1 MKKKRAMFLDLDG
14 TVYKGKRP
22 IPGAREWIADLR
34 ASQTP
39 FLFVTNN
46 SMRSHQEAAQFMA
59 DYHQIDVQPDQV
71 YTSVDALSHL
81 LVQEEAKSG
90 QKAYVMG
97 SDYLKATVTAEG
109 YQLTVDPLADPAD
122 LLVMG
127 LDQSVTYQD
136 LAQCAYAAQSGA
148 KFYLTNPDIQFPSS
162 HGFVPGAGALGQLVA
177 KVARTEPIVCGKPS
191 PNIILGALEQLGLEA
206 DEVVMLGDNLTTDIL
221 AANRA
226 GLATILIE
234 TGVHQRDDIEQLNI
248 EPTWL
253 VKDYQELMDL
263 WPSI

>member
-14 TVYKGKRP
+14 TVYKGKSA
-22 IPGAREWIADLR
+22 IPGAREWIEQMR
-34 ASQTP
+34 AAQEP

-46 SMRSHQEAAQFMA
+46 SMRSHQEAVQFLG
-59 DYHQIDVQPDQV
+59 DYHQIEAEPDQV

-81 LVQEEAKSG
+81 LGQEAIQPR

-97 SDYLKATVTAEG
+97 SDYLKATVAEEG
-109 YQLTVDPLADPAD
+109 YQIVSDPLAEPVN

-127 LDQSVTYQD
+127 LDQSVSYQE

-162 HGFVPGAGALGQLVA
+162 HGFVPGAGALGELVA
-177 KVARTEPIVCGKPS
+177 HVSRTEPIVCGKPS
-191 PNIILGALEQLGLEA
+191 PNIILGALELLGLEA

-226 GLATILIE
+226 GLSTILIE
-234 TGVHQRDDIEQLNI
+234 TGVHQRADIEQLNI